1 MPQLDRVASMDLSDD
16 PVRRRLLRRALE
28 SFRRGDGGPVLEEM
42 AREVLAGRVGL
53 REASRVSAY
62 AEATIDR
69 AGEFRRRWAAMSDSE
84 RHVLAREGELE
95 TERERDR
102 MREEHASRLAR

>member
-1 MPQLDRVASMDLSDD
+1 MPQFDPAASMDLTDD
-16 PVRRRLLRRALE
+16 PVRQRLLRKALE
-28 SFRRGDGGPVLEEM
+28 TFRRGDGGPVLEEM
-42 AREVLAGRVGL
+42 AREVLTGRVSL
-53 REASRVSAY
+53 REACLVPAY

-102 MREEHASRLAR
+102 MREERASRYAR